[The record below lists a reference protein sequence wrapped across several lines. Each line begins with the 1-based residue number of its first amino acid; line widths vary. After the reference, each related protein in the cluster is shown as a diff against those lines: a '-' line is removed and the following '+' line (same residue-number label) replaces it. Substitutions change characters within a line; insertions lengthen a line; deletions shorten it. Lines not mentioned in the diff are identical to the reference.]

1 MKSLKQRFAEA
12 VNERLNDGTEE
23 RPEWSLGWRVRK
35 ARERRW
41 CRAGYV
47 GEHDFITREVR
58 SRNYGQDED

>member
-1 MKSLKQRFAEA
+1 MKSFEQRVAEA
-12 VNERLNDGTEE
+12 VNEKTTARWKGRSGRLADA
-23 RPEWSLGWRVRK
+23 RK